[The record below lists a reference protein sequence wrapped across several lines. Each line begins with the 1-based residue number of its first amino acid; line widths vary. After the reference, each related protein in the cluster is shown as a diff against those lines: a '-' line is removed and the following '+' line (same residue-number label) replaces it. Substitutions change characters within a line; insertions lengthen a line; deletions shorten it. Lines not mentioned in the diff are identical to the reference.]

1 MEHTTISLEQAGEL
15 IRTIELS
22 GVPSLVR
29 LTSNDENQIKRVM
42 DAGATGVVVP
52 MVKNVEDAKSAVAAI
67 HYPPLGNR
75 GVGLARA
82 QKYGEAFQEYLKW
95 QSDANDGPVVVVQI
109 EHIDA
114 VNNLKNILSV
124 EGVDAFI
131 IGPYDLSC
139 SMGIPGEFIIPQRIT
154 NADSYYPYTAGF
166 RWLSKESGLHRNVLA
181 RVLRTEG
188 IPVSSGLPRLMS
200 DNPIFQNQLAY
211 GKHSCPFDCHLYK
224 RRGLYAVPDLP
235 NATRLQEEE
244 YIGFFQIG
252 WPNTKNDIDDII
264 KGIHKVLKNKKRLAQ
279 EPVHSTSNFI
289 SGR

>member
-139 SMGIPGEFIIPQRIT
+139 SMGIPGEFNNPKFKQVIESIISISNEM
-154 NADSYYPYTAGF
+154 NAV
-166 RWLSKESGLHRNVLA
+166 SGLHV
-181 RVLRTEG
+181 VE
-188 IPVSSGLPRLMS
+188 
-200 DNPIFQNQLAY
+200 
-211 GKHSCPFDCHLYK
+211 
-224 RRGLYAVPDLP
+224 PDLLKLDE
-235 NATRLQEEE
+235 AIK
-244 YIGFFQIG
+244 IGHKFIAYSV
-252 WPNTKNDIDDII
+252 DIRMLAVMAKSGVDRI
-264 KGIHKVLKNKKRLAQ
+264 KRQ
-279 EPVHSTSNFI
+279 
-289 SGR
+289 

>member
-1 MEHTTISLEQAGEL
+1 
-15 IRTIELS
+15 
-22 GVPSLVR
+22 
-29 LTSNDENQIKRVM
+29 M

-139 SMGIPGEFIIPQRIT
+139 SMGIPGEFNNPKFKQVVESIISISNEM
-154 NADSYYPYTAGF
+154 NAV
-166 RWLSKESGLHRNVLA
+166 SGLHV
-181 RVLRTEG
+181 VE
-188 IPVSSGLPRLMS
+188 
-200 DNPIFQNQLAY
+200 
-211 GKHSCPFDCHLYK
+211 
-224 RRGLYAVPDLP
+224 PDLLKLDE
-235 NATRLQEEE
+235 AIKMGHKFIA
-244 YIGFFQIG
+244 YSV
-252 WPNTKNDIDDII
+252 DIRMLAVMAKSGVDRI
-264 KGIHKVLKNKKRLAQ
+264 KRQ
-279 EPVHSTSNFI
+279 
-289 SGR
+289 

>member
-139 SMGIPGEFIIPQRIT
+139 SMGIPGEFNNPKFKQVIESIISISNEM
-154 NADSYYPYTAGF
+154 NAV
-166 RWLSKESGLHRNVLA
+166 SGLHV
-181 RVLRTEG
+181 VE
-188 IPVSSGLPRLMS
+188 
-200 DNPIFQNQLAY
+200 
-211 GKHSCPFDCHLYK
+211 
-224 RRGLYAVPDLP
+224 PDLLKLDE
-235 NATRLQEEE
+235 AIKMGHKFIA
-244 YIGFFQIG
+244 YSV
-252 WPNTKNDIDDII
+252 DIRMLAVMAKSGVDRI
-264 KGIHKVLKNKKRLAQ
+264 KRQ
-279 EPVHSTSNFI
+279 
-289 SGR
+289 

>member
-1 MEHTTISLEQAGEL
+1 MKLKQKLINKQLTIGSWITLGNTGIAEILANAGYDWLVVDLEHTTISLEQAGEL

-139 SMGIPGEFIIPQRIT
+139 SMGIPGEFNNPKFKQVIESIISISNEM
-154 NADSYYPYTAGF
+154 NAV
-166 RWLSKESGLHRNVLA
+166 SGLHV
-181 RVLRTEG
+181 VE
-188 IPVSSGLPRLMS
+188 
-200 DNPIFQNQLAY
+200 
-211 GKHSCPFDCHLYK
+211 
-224 RRGLYAVPDLP
+224 PDLLKLDE
-235 NATRLQEEE
+235 AIK
-244 YIGFFQIG
+244 IGHKFIAYSV
-252 WPNTKNDIDDII
+252 DIRMLAVMAKSGVDRI
-264 KGIHKVLKNKKRLAQ
+264 KRQ
-279 EPVHSTSNFI
+279 
-289 SGR
+289 

>member
-1 MEHTTISLEQAGEL
+1 MQLKQKLINKQLTIGSWITLGNTGIAEILANAGYDWLVVDLEHTTISLEQAGEL

-22 GVPSLVR
+22 GAPSLVR

-139 SMGIPGEFIIPQRIT
+139 SMGIPGEFNNPKFKQVIESIISISNEM
-154 NADSYYPYTAGF
+154 NAV
-166 RWLSKESGLHRNVLA
+166 SGLHV
-181 RVLRTEG
+181 VE
-188 IPVSSGLPRLMS
+188 
-200 DNPIFQNQLAY
+200 
-211 GKHSCPFDCHLYK
+211 
-224 RRGLYAVPDLP
+224 PDLLKLDE
-235 NATRLQEEE
+235 AIK
-244 YIGFFQIG
+244 IGHKFIAYSV
-252 WPNTKNDIDDII
+252 DIRMLAVMAKSGVDRI
-264 KGIHKVLKNKKRLAQ
+264 KRQ
-279 EPVHSTSNFI
+279 
-289 SGR
+289 